1 MPLDAQQLDT
11 EISPG
16 YFADNR
22 NTAYGSQYIHFS
34 LPWSEQLSTW
44 LLIWT
49 IFLGYHLVIKNDAEL
64 TIDAIHFKNHTAQL
78 LLEILRD
85 FCRLP

>member
-22 NTAYGSQYIHFS
+22 NTAYGSQYS
-34 LPWSEQLSTW
+34 
-44 LLIWT
+44 
-49 IFLGYHLVIKNDAEL
+49 
-64 TIDAIHFKNHTAQL
+64 ID
-78 LLEILRD
+78 
-85 FCRLP
+85 CGP